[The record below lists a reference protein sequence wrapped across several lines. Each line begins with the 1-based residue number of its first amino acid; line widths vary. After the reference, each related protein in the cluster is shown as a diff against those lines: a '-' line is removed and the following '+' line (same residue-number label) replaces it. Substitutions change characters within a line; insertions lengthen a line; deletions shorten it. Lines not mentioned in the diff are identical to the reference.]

1 MHIDCLKLIL
11 YNTQLLNSTLNIER
25 KGTVT
30 LMLRPTIPYASE
42 TIRGQDGKQS
52 TSPLNIQMSFPG
64 NTEAACQ
71 QSTTGSLRKCSVR
84 IESHTFSDKQTYEDE
99 TNWNKIYTMEISNS
113 DNEGYYMQDHK
124 LVLRLKT
131 NSPNGEGA
139 QIFSDVAF
147 HDVPVC

>member
-1 MHIDCLKLIL
+1 
-11 YNTQLLNSTLNIER
+11 
-25 KGTVT
+25 
-30 LMLRPTIPYASE
+30 MLRPTIPFASE

-71 QSTTGSLRKCSVR
+71 QSTSGSLRKCSVR
-84 IESHTFSDKQTYEDE
+84 IESYNFSERQRYEDE

-113 DNEGYYMQDHK
+113 DNEGYNMPDHK
-124 LVLRLKT
+124 LVLRLET

-139 QIFSDVAF
+139 QIFSDVVF
-147 HDVPVC
+147 HDVHVR